1 MICGKIENVYT
12 FPLLPEHSTKDYTE
26 QIENL
31 LQDAPKGSIIIADLF
46 GGTTSNIAAIISS
59 KYDVIALSG
68 LDIAMLIA
76 VDELRGG
83 KYLGEELTDKILR
96 KSINNCKDL
105 NKMLNKEKK
114 EEHIRVNKGVN
125 IIGRNNNKSIKCNEL
140 SLSFL

>member
-1 MICGKIENVYT
+1 MFILFHCYQNILRKIIQ
-12 FPLLPEHSTKDYTE
+12 K

-76 VDELRGG
+76 VDELRG

-105 NKMLNKEKK
+105 NKMLNKEK
-114 EEHIRVNKGVN
+114 R
-125 IIGRNNNKSIKCNEL
+125 RTYKSK
-140 SLSFL
+140 

>member
-76 VDELRGG
+76 VDELRG

-105 NKMLNKEKK
+105 NKMLNKEK
-114 EEHIRVNKGVN
+114 R
-125 IIGRNNNKSIKCNEL
+125 RTYKSK
-140 SLSFL
+140 